1 MARRYGQK
9 PSSWLIPPSLAEH
22 PEGLMRAFDFD
33 QTVMLLAVNDEQ
45 EQRARDERNREAL
58 KQNNERRRAMGLPLE
73 AAPLA

>member
-1 MARRYGQK
+1 
-9 PSSWLIPPSLAEH
+9 
-22 PEGLMRAFDFD
+22 MRAFDFD